1 MKLANNKLAIKLAV
15 NGLKVSEKELDSDFK
30 RLDKSYLSVQ
40 AYIKNIA
47 NGELR
52 SLIVNGPPGVGKSAM
67 VEKFLKEH
75 KSSTQ
80 KFVSGHMT
88 LLSLYHNLYQHKD
101 KGQVLVLDDVD
112 SIFSKTE
119 GLNIL
124 KAAMDTTRQRRI
136 SWESNTMMLS
146 ELGLPKV
153 FNFNGS
159 VVLITNVGFGGAMTK
174 QMAHLNALKD
184 RSYCI
189 PIADGGIQS
198 AYKQI
203 AYMVIKHDIL
213 AEYHLTDAVKSKIL
227 DYILNNLDNLYTVSL
242 RTAIKLAEIYR
253 LNPTGWRK
261 DADVAFLRH
270 SN

>member
-1 MKLANNKLAIKLAV
+1 MKLANNKLAGKLAIT
-15 NGLKVSEKELDSDFK
+15 EKELASDFK
-30 RLDKSYLSVQ
+30 RLDQAYESVQ
-40 AYIKNIA
+40 TYIKNIA

-67 VEKFLKEH
+67 VEKFLK
-75 KSSTQ
+75 KYKTSNQ
-80 KFVSGHMT
+80 KFVSGQMT
-88 LLSLYHNLYQHKD
+88 SFALYQNLYQNKD

-112 SIFSKTE
+112 SIFGNTE

-189 PIADGGIQS
+189 PIADGGGNS

-203 AYMVIKHDIL
+203 AYMIIRHDIL
-213 AEYHLTDAVKSKIL
+213 AQYQLTDAVKAEL
-227 DYILNNLDNLYTVSL
+227 LEYINTNLDNLYTVSL

-253 LNPTGWRK
+253 LNPTGWRN
-261 DADVAFLRH
+261 DADVAFLRFR
-270 SN
+270 N